1 MTIIAFNG
9 SPRRNGNSAILLH
22 ELLKGASDA
31 GAQAEEIIAE
41 KLNLHYCKGCLRCN
55 RLKHCAMKGDDWTN
69 LSKKILKAD
78 TLVFSSPIYFH
89 HLSAPLKKLLDRF
102 RSFIHVQITET
113 GLKHT
118 PWQPWRKNFVLILCM
133 GSPDDTEAL
142 PVIEFFK
149 FVTSILGHENRLR
162 AITGTRLAVINQV
175 GMARDKLRKLYSKL
189 KLPDLLAD
197 QDHQRNQMLLQRC
210 YETGRDLAKSSR
222 KSSQQKNLDKT
233 D

>member
-31 GAQAEEIIAE
+31 GAQVEEIIVE
-41 KLNLHYCKGCLRCN
+41 RLNLRYCKGCLRCN
-55 RLKHCAMKGDDWTN
+55 RLKRCAIRSDDWIN

-78 TLVFSSPIYFH
+78 TLVFASPIYFH

-118 PWQPWRKNFVLILCM
+118 PWHTWRKNFVLILCM
-133 GSPDDTEAL
+133 GSSDDTDAL
-142 PVIEFFK
+142 PVIELFEFL
-149 FVTSILGHENRLR
+149 TSILGHEDRLR
-162 AITGTRLAVINQV
+162 TITGKRLAVINQV
-175 GMARDKLRKLYSKL
+175 GMTGDKLRELYSKL
-189 KLPDLLAD
+189 KLPALLAD
-197 QDHQRNQMLLQRC
+197 QDHQRNQMLLQQC
-210 YETGRDLAKSSR
+210 YETGKNLAKSSR